1 MYTIYVLTALQ
12 LLKDELKSAREIF
25 EGTVADV
32 TEEQLHKDPGGK
44 ALPLG
49 SIYAHL
55 AFSEDAIVQGM
66 IQGKAPL
73 SSTIFQGKT
82 GADLPFPAMDEKW
95 SENNENWSKNV
106 KINLTELREYTKAV
120 FAATDAYVATLKDE
134 DLEKEIDL
142 GTWGKQ
148 KLSQLLF
155 GFIIG
160 HMCSLTGEISVLKGL
175 QGAKGYPF

>member
-1 MYTIYVLTALQ
+1 MLTALQ
-12 LLKDELKSAREIF
+12 LLKDELKSSHEIF

-32 TEEQLHKDPGGK
+32 TEEQLHNDPGGK

-55 AFSEDAIVQGM
+55 FFSEDAIIQGM
-66 IQGKAPL
+66 IQKKAPL
-73 SSTIFQGKT
+73 SASTFQGKT
-82 GADLPFPAMDEKW
+82 GTDLPFPAMDDKW

-106 KINLTELREYTKAV
+106 KINLAELREYGKAV
-120 FAATDAYVATLKDE
+120 YAATDAYMNTLKDE
-134 DLEKEIDL
+134 DLETEIDL
-142 GTWGKQ
+142 GAWGKQ
-148 KLSQLLF
+148 KLAQLLF

-160 HMCSLTGEISVLKGL
+160 HTCSLTGEISVLKGI